1 MLETRTSDDLASS
14 FSPVLGGLDSSPIN
28 EVTLIVL
35 CAWCEQEGK
44 RSILRKPNS
53 LDHPSP
59 AWEVQSHG
67 ICQAHRDQVLEKFIA
82 ES

>member
-1 MLETRTSDDLASS
+1 MLETRTFGNLASS
-14 FSPVLGGLDSSPIN
+14 FSVLDGLDSSPIS

-35 CAWCEQEGK
+35 CAWCEQEGR
-44 RSILRKPNS
+44 RSIIRKSSS
-53 LDHPSP
+53 LDHSSL

-67 ICQAHRDQVLEKFIA
+67 ICQAHRDQVLAKFIA

>member
-1 MLETRTSDDLASS
+1 MLETTTLGNLASS
-14 FSPVLGGLDSSPIN
+14 FASVLGGLDSPPVN

-44 RSILRKPNS
+44 RSILRKPSS

-59 AWEVQSHG
+59 AWKVQSHG
-67 ICQAHRDQVLEKFIA
+67 ICQTHRDQVLAKFIA